1 MEKVAV
7 ASKALDAWVLER
19 HERVDG
25 CNPREEDLDRCGML
39 MDSIHDLGC
48 PPGVVPIGVRGRQ
61 VQVLFNAKV
70 DAAASG
76 GSEGEGANWS
86 LLSLERHNLRCSR
99 KRGSAKSTLWKSSR
113 TRLRLFVRWDSM
125 FLLALT
131 WTWFVSRMGK
141 RIFNGSI
148 RCESMALPLNRL
160 GCICLTPN
168 RFISGKLRRLSWR
181 PRRVGPPVAGRAVP
195 ALPSQEALIA

>member
-61 VQVLFNAKV
+61 VQVL
-70 DAAASG
+70 STRR
-76 GSEGEGANWS
+76 SM
-86 LLSLERHNLRCSR
+86 RPLRAGQ
-99 KRGSAKSTLWKSSR
+99 KGRGQIG
-113 TRLRLFVRWDSM
+113 V
-125 FLLALT
+125 
-131 WTWFVSRMGK
+131 
-141 RIFNGSI
+141 
-148 RCESMALPLNRL
+148 C
-160 GCICLTPN
+160 
-168 RFISGKLRRLSWR
+168 
-181 PRRVGPPVAGRAVP
+181 
-195 ALPSQEALIA
+195 